1 MLRKGCTPETLRSW
15 HQKHLA
21 KQNLVT
27 ISTDSQATCIAE
39 LEREIK
45 ELKQANKIIRKS
57 AAFFAQAELGNLPNL
72 TILRLLPY
80 SPELNP
86 IEQVWQYIK
95 QHWLSNRCFDSYEAI
110 VDAAC
115 QAWCNFAKQVAT
127 VKSLTARHW
136 AVL

>member
-1 MLRKGCTPETLRSW
+1 MPYANGEYMKRHLQEISQTIPKGRHAVVVMDGAVW
-15 HQKHLA
+15 HK
-21 KQNLVT
+21 
-27 ISTDSQATCIAE
+27 
-39 LEREIK
+39 ERY
-45 ELKQANKIIRKS
+45 
-57 AAFFAQAELGNLPNL
+57 NLPNL
-72 TILRLLPY
+72 TILKLPPY

-95 QHWLSNRCFDSYEAI
+95 QHWLSNRCFESYEAI